1 MRRKY
6 NFIDSYGREY
16 DAEFMRRC
24 RLVHFKGG
32 SSTVINQQAYQPT
45 EYELQLQRA
54 QADYADAIAPNS
66 LWLNDTARQI
76 LQDSIGAVQVDFN
89 SMNNAAQQQVR
100 NATQGLTGLTG
111 SNTAAANAAN
121 SKLNSL
127 APQYTTAANNT
138 NNTLGSIGN
147 QYTSTANNTNRTLGN
162 IGTQYTNTANNTNSA
177 LGQLSSQY
185 GTAANNTNNQLASLA
200 QGLLP
205 SAYQTNMQN
214 AISST
219 LNNTMGQT
227 LNSLGQR
234 GVLNSSVTNRALND
248 ISKNAADSVAQQ
260 YQGNINLVSGL
271 AGQQLGNTN
280 NALNAQQGITTQQ
293 AANTNTA
300 LGQNANIS
308 NQQLANTTAALGQ
321 QGQTAKDVLANT
333 QGTNSANANIYSG
346 LINTAAQPIAV
357 GAAAQEAAQTPAT
370 NLWSTSLGLNGST
383 TGALA
388 AAAGK
393 GTSTSTSTQSGGGGG
408 LLSGLLGGLF

>member
-138 NNTLGSIGN
+138 NNILGSIGN
-147 QYTSTANNTNRTLGN
+147 QYTSTANNTNN
-162 IGTQYTNTANNTNSA
+162 A
-177 LGQLSSQY
+177 LGRISSQY